1 MTGKKKE
8 TEPREN
14 RSSRTCKVY
23 RNTVKDSE
31 ISKLFKSELYLRQR
45 MYLYV
50 TTQFQEHEKVT
61 NKSQPN
67 LQEPHAS
74 FSRLSKKNPKNN
86 PAAIQTT
93 VSNNGKT

>member
-1 MTGKKKE
+1 
-8 TEPREN
+8 
-14 RSSRTCKVY
+14 
-23 RNTVKDSE
+23 
-31 ISKLFKSELYLRQR
+31 